1 MISVAKHKSLIWSRN
16 LVIIDRKYRI
26 GIIFEIRMKDWRI
39 YMSNESAVK
48 KLPLRNEVQVDD
60 TWRLEDIFP
69 SDDDWNKEYEEV
81 KTLSEKAADYQGK
94 LSESADVLYEALQY
108 QDTLL
113 SRLGKLYTY
122 AHMRYDQDTTNGFY
136 QGLDGRIKN
145 LYAQAGSALAYI
157 VPELLSIDEAVI
169 QGFLNEKE
177 ELKLYEQT
185 LEEINLQR
193 PHVLT
198 ADQEALLAQASEVL
212 NASSNTFGMLN
223 NADIEFPSIKDENGE
238 EVEVT
243 HGRYSRFLESADQRV
258 RHDAFKAV
266 YDTYGKFKN
275 TFSSTLSGTV
285 KNHTFNAKVRNYKS
299 ARHAALAANNIPEQV
314 YENLVETVNEYLP
327 LLHRYVKLRKK
338 VLGLEKLHMYDLYT
352 PLVKDVKMEISYEEA
367 KNLILKGLA
376 PLGEEYSSILK
387 EGFENR
393 WVDVHENKG
402 KRSGAYSSGAYGTN
416 PYILM
421 NWQDNVNNLFTL
433 AHEFGHSVH
442 SYYTRKSQ
450 PYAYGDYSIFVA
462 EVAST
467 CNEALL
473 NDYMLKSITDEQKRL
488 YLLNHYLEGFR
499 GTVFRQTMFA
509 EFEHLI
515 HEKAQ
520 NNEAL
525 TADLF
530 TAEYYK
536 LNQKYF
542 GEEDIIIDEEIGLEW
557 SRIPHFYYDY
567 YVYQYATG
575 FSAATAL
582 SSQILEEGKPAVDRY
597 LDFLKAGSSDYPIE
611 VLKKAGVD
619 MTSKDPIREACK
631 VFEQK
636 LNEMESLLS

>member
-1 MISVAKHKSLIWSRN
+1 MA
-16 LVIIDRKYRI
+16 
-26 GIIFEIRMKDWRI
+26 
-39 YMSNESAVK
+39 NETTVK
-48 KLPLRNEVQVDD
+48 KLPARNEISPED

-69 SDDDWNKEYEEV
+69 SDEEWDKEYNDV
-81 KTLSEKAADYQGK
+81 QKLIPNAGKYQGR
-94 LSESADVLYEALQY
+94 LGESAETLYEALQF
-108 QDTLL
+108 QDHLL

-122 AHMRYDQDTTNGFY
+122 AHMRYDQDTTNSFY
-136 QGLDGRIKN
+136 QGQDDKIKN
-145 LYAQAGSALAYI
+145 LYSEAASALAFI
-157 VPELLSIDEAVI
+157 VPELLAEDEEKIA
-169 QGFLNEKE
+169 GFLEEKT
-177 ELKLYEQT
+177 ELQLYKHS

-193 PHVLT
+193 PHVLS
-198 ADQEALLAQASEVL
+198 AEQESLLAQASEVL
-212 NASSNTFGMLN
+212 GASSNTFGMLN
-223 NADIEFPSIKDENGE
+223 NADLEFPSIKDENGE
-238 EVEVT
+238 EVEIT
-243 HGRYSRFLESADQRV
+243 HGRFIRFLESDEQRV

-266 YDTYGKFKN
+266 YETYGKFRN
-275 TFSSTLSGTV
+275 TFASTLSGNV
-285 KNHTFNAKVRNYKS
+285 KKDNFNAKIRNYES
-299 ARHAALAANNIPEQV
+299 ARHAALSANNIPESV
-314 YENLVETVNEYLP
+314 YENLVNTINDNLH

-338 VLGLEKLHMYDLYT
+338 VLGVEELHMYDLYT
-352 PLVKDVKMEISYEEA
+352 PLVKEVKMEIPYNEA
-367 KNLILKGLA
+367 KDLILKGLK
-376 PLGEEYSSILK
+376 PLGEDYLKILN

-402 KRSGAYSSGAYGTN
+402 KRSGAYSSGTYGTN

-442 SYYTRKSQ
+442 SYYTRKYQ
-450 PYAYGDYSIFVA
+450 PYPYGNYSIFVA

-473 NDYMLKSITDEQKRL
+473 NDHLLKTIDDDKKRL

-515 HEKAQ
+515 HQKAQ

-525 TADLF
+525 TADSL
-530 TAEYYK
+530 TKAYYE
-536 LNQKYF
+536 LNKKYF
-542 GEEDIIIDEEIGLEW
+542 GEEEIVIDEEIGLEW
-557 SRIPHFYYDY
+557 SRIPHFYYNY

-582 SSQILEEGKPAVDRY
+582 SKQILQEGQPAVDRY
-597 LDFLKAGSSDYPIE
+597 IEFLKSGSSDYPIE

-619 MTSKDPIREACK
+619 MTSSKPIEDACK
-631 VFEQK
+631 VFEEK